1 MNQEEKNT
9 NYNGKKLK
17 NSFKYAYCGIL
28 EALKTEQNLKIHFL
42 IMIVVVIAGI
52 VYSISKIE
60 WMICIILFG
69 LVITAELINTA
80 IETTVDIAMPRK
92 DEKAKLAK
100 DVAAGAVLVCAITAS
115 IIGLIIFLPKIF

>member
-1 MNQEEKNT
+1 MH
-9 NYNGKKLK
+9 L
-17 NSFKYAYCGIL
+17 CGIL